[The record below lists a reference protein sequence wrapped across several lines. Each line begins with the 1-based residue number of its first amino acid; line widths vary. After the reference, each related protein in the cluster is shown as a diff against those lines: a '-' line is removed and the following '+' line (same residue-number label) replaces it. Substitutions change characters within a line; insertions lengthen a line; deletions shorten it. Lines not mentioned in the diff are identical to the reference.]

1 MPDVSEFDEL
11 ISTSKSQTAS
21 LLKEFEQFV
30 YSNFDNFDL
39 DKDGYLSKEELEA
52 AIFEKNRTVKEVSI
66 LNFSP
71 HSLKRNRRQL
81 RRGGSGQRPGL
92 HFKNGHPG
100 VLFQTLIERHF
111 EGIQFQNN
119 AKKHGS
125 EHQFAQTRSLMAL
138 R

>member
-66 LNFSP
+66 LNFFLIR
-71 HSLKRNRRQL
+71 LKEIAA
-81 RRGGSGQRPGL
+81 SYD
-92 HFKNGHPG
+92 
-100 VLFQTLIERHF
+100 
-111 EGIQFQNN
+111 EGDPDSDSDCISKMDIQAYFSKLQ
-119 AKKHGS
+119 
-125 EHQFAQTRSLMAL
+125 
-138 R
+138 